1 MDLDFSRPLILIF
14 IGKQASGKSFL
25 LRNLIYQL
33 TKQNTFKFGHV
44 FSATSFN
51 PDYDF
56 MPEKHVDGDY
66 SEHKL
71 ELYIDSLKKWMT
83 NNPGKKLPP
92 SFLILDDLLGKIHQN
107 SDVFSNLMSTYRHF
121 NMTVFITSQYMVRS
135 ISTLLRELADV
146 AFIFKSKF
154 KNTRTSLYEAFGQS
168 LESQDEFDDV
178 LERATKERR
187 ACLVYK
193 ANEDKIEDA
202 YLSFKCPGDD
212 HKFKLKF

>member
-1 MDLDFSRPLILIF
+1 MIF

-33 TKQNTFKFGHV
+33 TKQNTFKFGKV

-56 MPEKHVDGDY
+56 MPEKHVDGEY
-66 SEHKL
+66 SEAKL
-71 ELYIDSLKKWMT
+71 EQYIDSLKKWMT

-92 SFLILDDLLGKIHQN
+92 SFLILDDLLGKMHANTDI
-107 SDVFSNLMSTYRHF
+107 FSNLMSTYRHY
-121 NMTVFITSQYMVRS
+121 NMSVFLTSQFMVKN
-135 ISTLLRELADV
+135 ISTLLRELVDV

-178 LERATKERR
+178 LEKATKERH

-193 ANEDKIEDA
+193 ANEEKVQDM
-202 YLSFKCPGDD
+202 YLSFKCPGNDP
-212 HKFKLKF
+212 KFKLKF